1 MGAGEDA
8 ALRGELIGQLAA
20 ALDGLVRQAERERG
34 TRPEADAEWFDLL
47 LAELRP
53 MAEQAHDLEAAR
65 TIRDIVAR
73 HGSGP
78 WPAEDLAAIAGEDLA
93 TVRRILD
100 ALTESGVAWP
110 EPGETG
116 R

>member
-1 MGAGEDA
+1 MGAGEDD

-20 ALDGLVRQAERERG
+20 ALDGLVRQVERERA
-34 TRPEADAEWFDLL
+34 TRTEADAEWFDLL

-53 MAEQAHDLEAAR
+53 MAEQARDLEASR
-65 TIRDIVAR
+65 TIRDIVVR

-78 WPAEDLAAIAGEDLA
+78 WPTEDLAAIAGEDLA
-93 TVRRILD
+93 RVRRILD

-110 EPGETG
+110 DSGETG